1 MKRLTLFLAVLF
13 SCITMNAQQQKA
25 TAKFD
30 ATVTHQRITGF
41 GGFVCS
47 PQFQYNHMSTT
58 EIKKVW
64 GKSSTLGCNIM
75 RLFLPIGKG
84 GWSQSLATAK
94 TAKELGLIL
103 FASPWG
109 QPAEWKTNG
118 SSNAKNSDGEVG
130 YLKKEN
136 WADYAQYLEEYV
148 QYLRNNGVELDAISI
163 QNEPDWPC
171 SYAGCLWSESDMAE
185 FVKTYGSQI
194 SCKVITPETVGVSD
208 SYANAL
214 NSTDVLAGFDIYGG
228 HQYGGIQN
236 AYKNLA
242 KKGKELWMTEYL
254 INWNENQ
261 PTSRNFDFSQDFF
274 NFFRAINTCMLGDF
288 NGWIHYAAKRFYAL
302 LGDGQYGTTS
312 GNITKRGYV
321 MAHFARFVTGMT
333 RIDATFGGSLEGSAY
348 LSQSGDTV
356 VAVMANNTDDAVTL
370 TLDLPFYTQQ
380 GKRYTTTRT
389 KSLSLTTLVP
399 AEETCRPVAEVAA
412 QSVCTVL
419 FIRSRDRQPS
429 NMKGSVTYF
438 DRKLLDEM
446 TTTKTTFGTAYKLS
460 NKTGKKFD
468 CDNPLISSRK
478 NTTYGY
484 IALDGNYTQ
493 LVMQI
498 KKVTTTGSLTA
509 GKPTLYY
516 VNANGLVS
524 THEYDRLDLSQGE
537 NFELTL
543 DISPATL
550 TDGCIGLLSL
560 TCDNSYSHLTIN
572 FGDVYLT
579 GGNAMYAGILSGAYV
594 GDDSNVLDFSS
605 DPFCTSIDMTAVT
618 ELPATLPWLTGS
630 NRVVYVADG
639 CPLTG
644 SNVVAASCASLNLT
658 SEGGPFRPQ
667 HPFTA
672 DAASFTCQVDGC
684 RLLILPF
691 NANIPKGVK
700 AYAVNGDLTLNELTS
715 IPANCPVLIQGQGD
729 QTFTGLGDVA
739 CTVSPQDNCLQ
750 GTFTGAMLSEGDY
763 VLSRQGDEWGLVRLT
778 AASTLN
784 PFGVYATLASAEQFI
799 PLNLPSAGIMGDVN
813 GDGVVDVEDVVG
825 IVNCILSEP
834 ANNFIEANADLNDD
848 GKIDVDDVVAVVNII
863 LETNPSAAASLLHDF
878 LLLNGFSF

>member
-1 MKRLTLFLAVLF
+1 MKMKRLTLFLAVLF
-13 SCITMNAQQQKA
+13 SCITMNAQQHKA
-25 TAKFD
+25 TVKFD

-75 RLFLPIGKG
+75 RLFLPIGKSS
-84 GWSQSLATAK
+84 WSQSLATAK

-130 YLKKEN
+130 YLNKDN

-148 QYLRNNGVELDAISI
+148 QYLRSNGVELDAISI

-171 SYAGCLWSESDMAE
+171 TYAGCLWSESDMAE
-185 FVKTYGSQI
+185 FVKTYGSKI
-194 SCKVITPETVGVSD
+194 SCKVIAPETIGCSD

-214 NSTDVLAGFDIYGG
+214 NNTDVLAGFDIYGG
-228 HQYGGIQN
+228 HQYGGIQS
-236 AYKNLA
+236 AYKNLS
-242 KKGKELWMTEYL
+242 KKGKEVWMTEYL

-274 NFFRAINTCMLGDF
+274 NFYRAINTCMLGDF
-288 NGWIHYAAKRFYAL
+288 NGWVHYAAKRFYAL

-312 GNITKRGYV
+312 GTITKRGYV

-333 RIDATFGGSLEGSAY
+333 RIDATFSGSLEGSAY
-348 LSQSGDTV
+348 LSQTGDTV

-370 TLDLPFYTQQ
+370 TFDLPFYTQQ
-380 GKRYTTTRT
+380 GKLYTTTRT
-389 KSLSLTTLVP
+389 KSLSQTALSP

-412 QSVCTVL
+412 QSVCTAL

-468 CDNPLISSRK
+468 SDNPLISSRK

-484 IALDGNYTQ
+484 IALDDDYTQ

-516 VNANGLVS
+516 VNANGAVNN
-524 THEYDRLDLSQGE
+524 HEYDRLDLSQAE
-537 NFELTL
+537 NFELTF

-579 GGNAMYAGILSGAYV
+579 SGNAMYAGILSGAYV

-605 DPFCTSIDMTAVT
+605 DPACTSIDMTAVT
-618 ELPATLPWLTGS
+618 NLPTTLPWLAGS
-630 NRVVYVADG
+630 NRVVYVANG
-639 CPLTG
+639 SPLTG

-658 SEGGPFRPQ
+658 SEGGPFHPQ
-667 HPFTA
+667 YAFTA

-691 NANIPKGVK
+691 NATIPNGVK
-700 AYAVNGDLTLNELTS
+700 AYAVNNDLTLEELTT
-715 IPANCPVLIQGQGD
+715 IPANRPVLVRGVGEL
-729 QTFTGLGDVA
+729 TFTGVGDVA
-739 CTVSPQDNCLQ
+739 CTVSSQGDCLQ
-750 GTFTGAMLSEGDY
+750 GTFTGTTLSEGDY
-763 VLSRQGDEWGLVRLT
+763 VLGRQGDEWGFVRLT
-778 AASTLN
+778 AATVLN
-784 PFGVYATLASAEQFI
+784 PFGVYAALASSEQFI
-799 PLNLPSAGIMGDVN
+799 PLTLPSTGIMGDVN
-813 GDGVVDVEDVVG
+813 GDGIVDVEDVVG
-825 IVNCILSEP
+825 IVNYILNEP
-834 ANNFIEANADLNDD
+834 ADDFIEANADLNGD
-848 GKIDVDDVVAVVNII
+848 GKIDVDDVVTVVNII
-863 LETNPSAAASLLHDF
+863 LE
-878 LLLNGFSF
+878 SFGS